1 MFALRSGKKGLP
13 ITCVKLPLSI
23 NAPAFKPLSTVQTL
37 MGKNRSGQGQQPK
50 SGEVTGFVDRL
61 LTERH

>member
-1 MFALRSGKKGLP
+1 
-13 ITCVKLPLSI
+13 
-23 NAPAFKPLSTVQTL
+23 

-50 SGEVTGFVDRL
+50 SGEVTGFLDRL